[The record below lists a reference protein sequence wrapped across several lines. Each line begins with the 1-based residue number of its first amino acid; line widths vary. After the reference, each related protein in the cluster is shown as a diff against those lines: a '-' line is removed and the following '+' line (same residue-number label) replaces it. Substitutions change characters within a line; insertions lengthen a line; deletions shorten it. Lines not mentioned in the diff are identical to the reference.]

1 MTKSILNDNPTKLTE
16 APIYKKNPFIDNMV
30 VELRIKHKTQ
40 MIKSADDDT
49 SVMLITNDGEN
60 VGHSAF
66 MRQIQVDEDKF
77 AKIYISQLGVLWNL
91 QKTSMRVLT
100 YILSIIKPNDDRV
113 YFDMKECLDY
123 CNYKESKSV
132 FNGLLG
138 LIKSKII
145 ARSSKS
151 YLYYINPSIVF
162 NGSRVSF
169 MTTYVKKKNNELP
182 DEKGIEN
189 NNDFL
194 VK

>member
-1 MTKSILNDNPTKLTE
+1 MDIQTNEPRKLTE
-16 APIYKKNPFIDNMV
+16 APIYNQNPFIDNMV
-30 VELRIKHKTQ
+30 VELRIKRKTQ

-77 AKIYISQLGVLWNL
+77 AKIYISQLGTLWNL

-100 YILSIIKPNDDRV
+100 YILSIIRPNDDRI
-113 YFDMKECLDY
+113 YFDMKECLKY

-132 FNGLLG
+132 FTGLLG
-138 LIKSKII
+138 LVKSKII
-145 ARSSKS
+145 ARSNKS
-151 YLYYINPSIVF
+151 YLYYINPAIVF

-169 MTTYVKKKNNELP
+169 MTTYVKKAKDELG
-182 DEKGIEN
+182 DIKSLEN
-189 NNDFL
+189 NIDFL
-194 VK
+194 AK